1 MTFCRFLS
9 TSLFASLISGP
20 ANRVQSNKRERLRAM
35 KFSQFVPASLLVSM
49 ISGFVWAEEPLF
61 NVSAYEVK
69 GENPLSIEDSKLLL
83 QPYLGSNRSLS
94 DLQQAASALESA
106 LRERGHG
113 FLRVTLPPQEA
124 SSTITLEVLSF
135 KLSKV
140 IIKNNTFFDEE
151 NQKNSLP
158 ALQEGSSPNFQ
169 AMTTQLVI
177 ANENPS
183 KQTTITFKEGD
194 TDSIDAIVDTQ
205 QQKPWSVFVSGNNSG
220 SDDNGRLRISLGL
233 QYANLFNSD
242 QVATLSYS
250 TAPSEPDNVSQ
261 YGLFYRLPLY
271 QLGGS
276 LSAYYAQ
283 SKVDSGS
290 LGQGLIITGKGE
302 SGGLR
307 YTHYLAPQGQYR
319 SQIEVALD
327 DKLFRGTDV
336 SGIGQLSPDVRSR
349 PLTLAYNGHWQS
361 EDIEINFGL
370 DYAHNLP
377 SGVSNDDV
385 AYLANRINASQNWQ
399 AWHAKAEGLYRFAG
413 DWQATLKL
421 NGQFANEA
429 LIAGEQFAL
438 GGSNSLRGV
447 SDRSATGDSGVQGTI
462 EISTPKIYEG
472 LRLLSFFDAG
482 AIHRRSP
489 DVGSSNKETL
499 ASIGLGLRWQIMD
512 WGLISADWG
521 YIIDGSSS
529 PKIERGESFGHLGF
543 YLKY

>member
-1 MTFCRFLS
+1 
-9 TSLFASLISGP
+9 
-20 ANRVQSNKRERLRAM
+20 
-35 KFSQFVPASLLVSM
+35 
-49 ISGFVWAEEPLF
+49 
-61 NVSAYEVK
+61 
-69 GENPLSIEDSKLLL
+69 
-83 QPYLGSNRSLS
+83 
-94 DLQQAASALESA
+94 
-106 LRERGHG
+106 
-113 FLRVTLPPQEA
+113 
-124 SSTITLEVLSF
+124 
-135 KLSKV
+135 

-194 TDSIDAIVDTQ
+194 TDSIEAILDTQ
-205 QQKPWSVFVSGNNSG
+205 QQKQWSVFVSGNNSG
-220 SDDNGRLRISLGL
+220 SDDNGRLRVSLGA

-261 YGLFYRLPLY
+261 YGVFYRLPFY
-271 QLGGS
+271 SLGGS
-276 LSAYYAQ
+276 LAAYYAQ

-319 SQIEVALD
+319 SQIEIALD

-336 SGIGQLSPDVRSR
+336 SGIGQLSPNVRSR
-349 PLTLAYNGHWQS
+349 PLALAYNGHWQR

-377 SGVSNDDV
+377 SGFGNDDE
-385 AYLANRINASQNWQ
+385 AYLANRLNASQNWQ

-413 DWQATLKL
+413 DWQATLKF

-438 GGSNSLRGV
+438 GGSTSLRGV
-447 SDRSATGDSGVQGTI
+447 SDRSATGDSGVQGTV
-462 EISTPKIYEG
+462 EISTPKLYEG
-472 LRLLSFFDAG
+472 LRLLSFIDAG

-521 YIIDGSSS
+521 YIVDGSSS
-529 PKIERGESFGHLGF
+529 PLIERGESFGHLGF
-543 YLKY
+543 YMKY

>member
-1 MTFCRFLS
+1 
-9 TSLFASLISGP
+9 
-20 ANRVQSNKRERLRAM
+20 M
-35 KFSQFVPASLLVSM
+35 KFRLCLLASI

-61 NVSAYEVK
+61 NVSAFNVR
-69 GENPLSIEDSKLLL
+69 GENPLSNDESQQLL
-83 QPYLGSNRSLS
+83 QAYLGKNRSLS
-94 DLQQAASALESA
+94 DLQQAASTFESV
-106 LRERGHG
+106 LRDRGHG
-113 FLRVTLPPQEA
+113 FLRVTLPPQEV
-124 SSTITLEVLSF
+124 SGTITLEVLSF

-140 IIKNNTFFDEE
+140 SIKNNTFFDEE
-151 NQKNSLP
+151 NQRNSLP
-158 ALQEGSSPNFQ
+158 ALKEDSSPNFQ

-177 ANENPS
+177 ANENPA
-183 KQTTITFKEGD
+183 KQTTLTFKEGD
-194 TDSIDAIVDTQ
+194 ADSIEAILDTQ

-220 SDDNGRLRISLGL
+220 SDDNGRLRLSLGL
-233 QYANLFNSD
+233 QHANLFNSD
-242 QVATLSYS
+242 HVATVSYS
-250 TAPSEPDNVSQ
+250 TAPSQPDNVSQ
-261 YGLFYRLPLY
+261 YGVFYRWPLY

-290 LGQGLIITGKGE
+290 LGEGLTITGKGE

-319 SQIEVALD
+319 SQIEAAID
-327 DKLFRGTDV
+327 DKLFRGTDI
-336 SGIGQLSPDVRSR
+336 SGVGQLSPDVRSR

-370 DYAHNLP
+370 DYTHNLP
-377 SGVSNDDV
+377 SGVGNDDE
-385 AYLANRINASQNWQ
+385 AYQANRKDAYSNWQ
-399 AWHAKAEGLYRFAG
+399 SWHAKAEGLYRFAG
-413 DWQATLKL
+413 DWQASLKL
-421 NGQFANEA
+421 SGQFSNEA

-438 GGSNSLRGV
+438 GGNNSLRGV

-472 LRLLSFFDAG
+472 LRLLSFIDTG

-489 DVGSSNKETL
+489 DAGSSSQEAL
-499 ASIGLGLRWQIMD
+499 SSVGLGLRWQIQD

-521 YIIDGSSS
+521 YIVDGSSS